1 MVILLGENEI
11 KKFVEFKLFV
21 YPIYSMSSTTTT
33 SSNGAPF
40 QQWQNFYPN
49 GAAAAADMPYAYMPY
64 GDSKVQDTVIN
75 AERNL
80 TKEIT
85 QSTLGL
91 RDAVERGNVQ
101 TAGDIERTAGQ
112 AQTTIERV
120 GANGAAT
127 TERAT
132 GHVNAAVER
141 NGGQIL
147 TAIEKV
153 AGEQRLTTAVT
164 DAASRQAYA
173 DSARDLSIAIERNG
187 ANAVDASKDAQ
198 TALMGSIE
206 RNAGEGRV
214 TTVTAQGFLDGKILD
229 VRHSVIN
236 RINDS
241 TNELVQVNTNN
252 ANVLS
257 KAIHDSAVETRAVL
271 GNGFGNISGEVA
283 DMKVKSA
290 EQYAV
295 LLLEQQKMGQFLSS
309 KSDNQFA
316 MTQLEMQKCKADLAA
331 QSAQQFSVNQL
342 ENQKLGSM
350 ISAQLA
356 EAKYDAL
363 KNTQE
368 LGNKIEKCCC
378 ELKEKND
385 LLDRERLRDEVIKCN
400 SDNNLLKTP
409 YTLGSG
415 VLGYPGVGP
424 GFGPGFGPYGGYGGC
439 RYGGWGGPGVG
450 YGNNVHIHSSERED
464 SPGPFRGG
472 HGGHGGPGPH

>member
-1 MVILLGENEI
+1 MVRRLGKHTQNLCVKYI
-11 KKFVEFKLFV
+11 VT
-21 YPIYSMSSTTTT
+21 INYSMSTTTT
-33 SSNGAPF
+33 TTNGPSAPF

-49 GAAAAADMPYAYMPY
+49 GGEMPSYAYMPY

-91 RDAVERGNVQ
+91 RDAVERGNIQ

-112 AQTTIERV
+112 AQSSI
-120 GANGAAT
+120 
-127 TERAT
+127 
-132 GHVNAAVER
+132 ER
-141 NGGQIL
+141 NGGQIM

-153 AGEQRLTTAVT
+153 AGEQRLTTTVT

-173 DSARDLSIAIERNG
+173 DSARDLAIAIERNG
-187 ANAVDASKDAQ
+187 ANAVDAAKDSQ
-198 TALMGSIE
+198 TALLGSIE

-214 TTVTAQGFLDGKILD
+214 TTVTQSGFLDSKLLD

-236 RINDS
+236 RINDGLS
-241 TNELVQVNTNN
+241 DLVNVNTNS
-252 ANVLS
+252 ANVIT
-257 KAIHDSAVETRAVL
+257 KAIHDSAIETRTVA
-271 GNGFGNISGEVA
+271 NGGFSNIMASVA
-283 DMKVKSA
+283 NHQNTTTD
-290 EQYAV
+290 QYAN
-295 LLLEQQKMGQFLSS
+295 LMLEQQKLGQFLAS

-316 MTQLEMQKCKADLAA
+316 MTQMEVMRCKSDLAA
-331 QSAQQFSVNQL
+331 QSAQQFAVNQL

-363 KNTQE
+363 KNTQD
-368 LGNKIEKCCC
+368 LSNKIEKCCC

-385 LLDRERLRDEVIKCN
+385 LLDRERLRDELIKSN

-409 YTLGSG
+409 YTLGHG
-415 VLGYPGVGP
+415 VLGYPAFGP
-424 GFGPGFGPYGGYGGC
+424 GFGPGYGYGYGYGPHGGY
-439 RYGGWGGPGVG
+439 GPGVG

-472 HGGHGGPGPH
+472 RGGHSP

>member
-1 MVILLGENEI
+1 
-11 KKFVEFKLFV
+11 
-21 YPIYSMSSTTTT
+21 MSSTTTT
-33 SSNGAPF
+33 SNGAPF

-49 GAAAAADMPYAYMPY
+49 GAAGGADMPYAYMPY

-80 TKEIT
+80 TKEVT

-91 RDAVERGNVQ
+91 RDAVERGNLQIV
-101 TAGDIERTAGQ
+101 GDVERTAGQ
-112 AQTTIERV
+112 AQTSIERV
-120 GANGAAT
+120 GANGSAT

-141 NGGQIL
+141 NGGNIM
-147 TAIEKV
+147 TAIEKI
-153 AGEQRLTTAVT
+153 AGEQRLTTAVSS
-164 DAASRQAYA
+164 AANRQASA
-173 DSARDLSIAIERNG
+173 DSARDLAIAIERNG

-214 TTVTAQGFLDGKILD
+214 TTVTAQGFLDTKVGD

-252 ANVLS
+252 ANVVA
-257 KAIHDSAVETRAVL
+257 KAIHDSAMETRSVL
-271 GNGFGNISGEVA
+271 GNGFSGIQGGLAEVA
-283 DMKVKSA
+283 GKSA
-290 EQYAV
+290 DQYST
-295 LLLEQQKMGQFLSS
+295 LMLEQQKMGQFLSS

-316 MTQLEMQKCKADLAA
+316 MSQMEMQKCKADLAA
-331 QSAQQFSVNQL
+331 QSAQQFSMNQL
-342 ENQKLGSM
+342 ENQKLGSS

-385 LLDRERLRDEVIKCN
+385 RLERESLRDELIKAN

-415 VLGYPGVGP
+415 ILGYPGVGP
-424 GFGPGFGPYGGYGGC
+424 GFGGGFGPYGGGYGG
-439 RYGGWGGPGVG
+439 YGGGYGGFGNDVG
-450 YGNNVHIHSSERED
+450 YGNNVHIHSSEREN
-464 SPGPFRGG
+464 SPGPIRGG
-472 HGGHGGPGPH
+472 HGHGHGHGHGSP

>member
-1 MVILLGENEI
+1 
-11 KKFVEFKLFV
+11 
-21 YPIYSMSSTTTT
+21 MSSTTTT
-33 SSNGAPF
+33 SNGVPF

-49 GAAAAADMPYAYMPY
+49 GAAAAGGEMPYAYMPY
-64 GDSKVQDTVIN
+64 GDTKVQDSVIN

-80 TKEIT
+80 TKEVT

-91 RDAVERGNVQ
+91 RDAVERGNLQIV
-101 TAGDIERTAGQ
+101 GDVERTAGQ

-120 GANGAAT
+120 GANGLAT
-127 TERAT
+127 TER
-132 GHVNAAVER
+132 
-141 NGGQIL
+141 NGGNIM

-153 AGEQRLTTAVT
+153 AGENRLTTTVT
-164 DAASRQAYA
+164 SAAGRQAAA
-173 DSARDLSIAIERNG
+173 DSARDLAIAIERNG

-214 TTVTAQGFLDGKILD
+214 TTVSSQGFLDSKILD

-252 ANVLS
+252 ANVVS
-257 KAIHDSAVETRAVL
+257 KAIHDSAVETRGVL
-271 GNGFGNISGEVA
+271 GSGFGNVAGEIA
-283 DMKVKSA
+283 DMKVRGSD
-290 EQYAV
+290 QYAA
-295 LLLEQQKMGQFLSS
+295 LMLEQQKMGQFLSS

-316 MTQLEMQKCKADLAA
+316 MTQMEMQKCKADLSA
-331 QSAQQFSVNQL
+331 QSAQQFSMNQL
-342 ENQKLGSM
+342 ENQKLGSS

-385 LLDRERLRDEVIKCN
+385 RLERESLRDELIKCN

-415 VLGYPGVGP
+415 ILGYPGVGGP
-424 GFGPGFGPYGGYGGC
+424 GFGPGFGPYGGGYGG
-439 RYGGWGGPGVG
+439 YGGHGYGHGFGNDVG
-450 YGNNVHIHSSERED
+450 YGNNVHIHSSEREN
-464 SPGPFRGG
+464 SPGPIRGG
-472 HGGHGGPGPH
+472 HGHGHGGCSP

>member
-1 MVILLGENEI
+1 
-11 KKFVEFKLFV
+11 
-21 YPIYSMSSTTTT
+21 MSSTTTT

-64 GDSKVQDTVIN
+64 GDAKVQDTVIN

-101 TAGDIERTAGQ
+101 TASDIERTAGQ
-112 AQTTIERV
+112 AQTTMERV
-120 GANGAAT
+120 GANGLAT
-127 TERAT
+127 TER
-132 GHVNAAVER
+132 
-141 NGGQIL
+141 NGGKIM
-147 TAIEKV
+147 TAIEKI

-164 DAASRQAYA
+164 DAASRQAAA
-173 DSARDLSIAIERNG
+173 DSARDIQIAIERNG

-198 TALMGSIE
+198 TALLGSIE

-214 TTVTAQGFLDGKILD
+214 TTVTAQGFLDNKVSD
-229 VRHSVIN
+229 VRQSLLHAIN
-236 RINDS
+236 AG
-241 TNELVQVNTNN
+241 TNELVAVNTNN
-252 ANVLS
+252 TNVVS
-257 KAIHDSAVETRAVL
+257 KAIHDSAVETRSVL
-271 GNGFGNISGEVA
+271 GNGFSTVHGDVA
-283 DMKVKSA
+283 DFKVKSA
-290 EQYAV
+290 EQYSN
-295 LLLEQQKMGQFLSS
+295 LLLEQQKMGQFLAS
-309 KSDNQFA
+309 KGDNQFA
-316 MTQLEMQKCKADLAA
+316 MTQLEMQKVKADLAA

-363 KNTQE
+363 KNTQD
-368 LGNKIEKCCC
+368 LSKQIEKCCC

-409 YTLGSG
+409 YTLGHG
-415 VLGYPGVGP
+415 ILGYPGVGP
-424 GFGPGFGPYGGYGGC
+424 GFGPGFRPGFG
-439 RYGGWGGPGVG
+439 YGGWGHDVG
-450 YGNNVHIHSSERED
+450 YGNNVHIHSVEREN
-464 SPGPFRGG
+464 SPGPIRGG
-472 HGGHGGPGPH
+472 IRGGPGPHGGCSSP

>member
-1 MVILLGENEI
+1 
-11 KKFVEFKLFV
+11 
-21 YPIYSMSSTTTT
+21 MSSTTTT
-33 SSNGAPF
+33 SNGVPF

-49 GAAAAADMPYAYMPY
+49 GAAAAGGDMPYAYMPF
-64 GDSKVQDTVIN
+64 GDAKVQDTVVN

-80 TKEIT
+80 TKEVT

-91 RDAVERGNVQ
+91 RDAVERGNLQIV
-101 TAGDIERTAGQ
+101 GDVERTAGQ

-120 GANGAAT
+120 GANGTAT
-127 TERAT
+127 TERAN
-132 GHVNAAVER
+132 GQVMGSVER
-141 NGGQIL
+141 NGGNIM
-147 TAIEKV
+147 TAIEKI
-153 AGEQRLTTAVT
+153 AGENRLTTTVT
-164 DAASRQAYA
+164 AAAGRQAAA
-173 DSARDLSIAIERNG
+173 DSARDLAIAIERNG

-198 TALMGSIE
+198 TALLGSIE

-214 TTVTAQGFLDGKILD
+214 TTVTSQGFLDSKILD

-252 ANVLS
+252 TNVIG
-257 KAIHDSAVETRAVL
+257 KAVHDSAVETRAVL
-271 GNGFGNISGEVA
+271 SGGFGSVSGEVA

-290 EQYAV
+290 EQYAA
-295 LLLEQQKMGQFLSS
+295 LLLEQQKMGQFLAS
-309 KSDNQFA
+309 KTDNQFA
-316 MTQLEMQKCKADLAA
+316 MTQMEVMKCKADLSA

-385 LLDRERLRDEVIKCN
+385 LLDRERLRDELIKCN

-415 VLGYPGVGP
+415 ILGYPGVGP
-424 GFGPGFGPYGGYGGC
+424 GFGPGFGPYGGYGG
-439 RYGGWGGPGVG
+439 YGGYGHGFGNDVG
-450 YGNNVHIHSSERED
+450 YGNNVHIHSSEREN
-464 SPGPFRGG
+464 SPGPIRGG
-472 HGGHGGPGPH
+472 HGHGGCSP

>member
-1 MVILLGENEI
+1 
-11 KKFVEFKLFV
+11 
-21 YPIYSMSSTTTT
+21 MSSTTTT
-33 SSNGAPF
+33 SNGVPF

-49 GAAAAADMPYAYMPY
+49 GAAGAPGADMPYAYMPY
-64 GDSKVQDTVIN
+64 GDTKVQDSVIN

-80 TKEIT
+80 TKEVT

-91 RDAVERGNVQ
+91 RDAVERGNLQIV
-101 TAGDIERTAGQ
+101 GDVERTAGQ

-120 GANGAAT
+120 GANGSAT

-141 NGGQIL
+141 NGGNIM

-153 AGEQRLTTAVT
+153 AGEQRLTTAVSS
-164 DAASRQAYA
+164 AANRQAAA
-173 DSARDLSIAIERNG
+173 DSSRDLAIAIERNG

-198 TALMGSIE
+198 TALLGSIE

-214 TTVTAQGFLDGKILD
+214 TTVTAQGFLDAKLTD
-229 VRHSVIN
+229 VRHSILN
-236 RINDS
+236 ASNS
-241 TNELVQVNTNN
+241 NTNELIAVNTNN
-252 ANVLS
+252 SNVVS
-257 KAIHDSAVETRAVL
+257 KAIHDSAIETRSL
-271 GNGFGNISGEVA
+271 MGTGFGSVSNGIAE
-283 DMKVKSA
+283 MKLKSSD
-290 EQYAV
+290 QYSQ
-295 LLLEQQKMGQFLSS
+295 LMLEQQKMGQFLSS

-316 MTQLEMQKCKADLAA
+316 MTQMEMQKCKADLAA
-331 QSAQQFSVNQL
+331 QSAQQFSMNQL
-342 ENQKLGSM
+342 ENQKLGSS

-385 LLDRERLRDEVIKCN
+385 RLERESLRDELIKAN

-415 VLGYPGVGP
+415 ILGYPGIGGP
-424 GFGPGFGPYGGYGGC
+424 GFGPGFGPYGGGFGGYGGYGC
-439 RYGGWGGPGVG
+439 GGYGGLGNDVG
-450 YGNNVHIHSSERED
+450 YGNNVHIHSSEREN
-464 SPGPFRGG
+464 SPGPIRAGG
-472 HGGHGGPGPH
+472 HGHGHP

>member
-1 MVILLGENEI
+1 
-11 KKFVEFKLFV
+11 
-21 YPIYSMSSTTTT
+21 MSSTTTT
-33 SSNGAPF
+33 SNGAPF

-49 GAAAAADMPYAYMPY
+49 GAAGGADMPYAYMPY
-64 GDSKVQDTVIN
+64 GDAKVQDTVIN

-91 RDAVERGNVQ
+91 RDAVERGNLQIV
-101 TAGDIERTAGQ
+101 GDVERTAGQ

-141 NGGQIL
+141 NGGNIM

-153 AGEQRLTTAVT
+153 AGEQRLTTTVT

-252 ANVLS
+252 TNVIS
-257 KAIHDSAVETRAVL
+257 KAIHDSAVETRSVL
-271 GNGFGNISGEVA
+271 GSGFGNLSGEIA
-283 DMKVKSA
+283 DSKVRGA
-290 EQYAV
+290 EQYSQ
-295 LLLEQQKMGQFLSS
+295 LLLEQQKMGQYLSS

-316 MTQLEMQKCKADLAA
+316 MTQMEMQKCKADLAA
-331 QSAQQFSVNQL
+331 QSAQQFSMNQL
-342 ENQKLGSM
+342 ENQKLGSS

-385 LLDRERLRDEVIKCN
+385 RLERESLRDQLIKCN

-415 VLGYPGVGP
+415 ILGYPGVGP
-424 GFGPGFGPYGGYGGC
+424 GFGPGFGPYGGGGYGGYG
-439 RYGGWGGPGVG
+439 YGGHGWGNDVG
-450 YGNNVHIHSSERED
+450 YGNNVHIHSVEREN
-464 SPGPFRGG
+464 SPGPIRGG
-472 HGGHGGPGPH
+472 VRSGPGGPGGCCSP

>member
-1 MVILLGENEI
+1 M
-11 KKFVEFKLFV
+11 
-21 YPIYSMSSTTTT
+21 STTTT
-33 SSNGAPF
+33 TTNGPSAPF

-49 GAAAAADMPYAYMPY
+49 GGEAPSYAYMPY
-64 GDSKVQDTVIN
+64 GDSKVQDSVIN

-91 RDAVERGNVQ
+91 RDAVERGNMQ
-101 TAGDIERTAGQ
+101 LTGDIERTSGQ
-112 AQTTIERV
+112 AQTSIERV

-141 NGGQIL
+141 NGGKIM

-164 DAASRQAYA
+164 DAASRQASA
-173 DSARDLSIAIERNG
+173 DTARDLSIAIERNG

-241 TNELVQVNTNN
+241 TNELVAVNTNN
-252 ANVLS
+252 TNVIS

-271 GNGFGNISGEVA
+271 GSGFGNISGEIA
-283 DMKVKSA
+283 DSKVRAA
-290 EQYAV
+290 EQYSN
-295 LLLEQQKMGQFLSS
+295 LLLEQQKMGQFLAS
-309 KSDNQFA
+309 KGDNQFA
-316 MTQLEMQKCKADLAA
+316 MTQLEMQKCKADLSA
-331 QSAQQFSVNQL
+331 QSAQQFSVSQL
-342 ENQKLGSM
+342 ESQKLGSM
-350 ISAQLA
+350 LSAQLA

-363 KNTQE
+363 KNNQD
-368 LGNKIEKCCC
+368 LSDKISKCCC
-378 ELKEKND
+378 ELKEKNE
-385 LLDRERLRDEVIKCN
+385 LIDRERLRDEVIKSN

-415 VLGYPGVGP
+415 VLGYPAFGP
-424 GFGPGFGPYGGYGGC
+424 GFGPGLGPYGGYGG
-439 RYGGWGGPGVG
+439 YGGYGHGWGNDVG
-450 YGNNVHIHSSERED
+450 YGNNVHIHSVEREN
-464 SPGPFRGG
+464 SPGPIR
-472 HGGHGGPGPH
+472 GGHGGPGPHP

>member
-1 MVILLGENEI
+1 
-11 KKFVEFKLFV
+11 
-21 YPIYSMSSTTTT
+21 MSSTTTT
-33 SSNGAPF
+33 SNGVPF

-49 GAAAAADMPYAYMPY
+49 GAAAAGGEMPYAYMPY
-64 GDSKVQDTVIN
+64 GDTKVQDSVIN

-80 TKEIT
+80 TKEVT

-91 RDAVERGNVQ
+91 RDAIERGNVQ
-101 TAGDIERTAGQ
+101 IVGDVERTAGQ

-127 TERAT
+127 TERAN
-132 GHVNAAVER
+132 GQVMGSVER
-141 NGGQIL
+141 NGGNIM

-153 AGEQRLTTAVT
+153 AGENRLTTTVT
-164 DAASRQAYA
+164 AAAGRQAAS
-173 DSARDLSIAIERNG
+173 DSARDLAIAIERNG

-198 TALMGSIE
+198 TALLGSIE

-214 TTVTAQGFLDGKILD
+214 TTVTSQGFLDSKILD

-252 ANVLS
+252 TNVLG

-271 GNGFGNISGEVA
+271 GSGFGNVSGEVA

-290 EQYAV
+290 EQYAA
-295 LLLEQQKMGQFLSS
+295 LLLEQQRMGQFLAS

-316 MTQLEMQKCKADLAA
+316 MTQMEVLKCKADLSA

-363 KNTQE
+363 KNTQD

-385 LLDRERLRDEVIKCN
+385 LLDRERLRDELIKSN

-415 VLGYPGVGP
+415 ILGYPGVGGP
-424 GFGPGFGPYGGYGGC
+424 GFGPGFGPYGGYGG
-439 RYGGWGGPGVG
+439 YGGYGHGFGNDVG
-450 YGNNVHIHSSERED
+450 YGNNVHIHSSEREN
-464 SPGPFRGG
+464 SPGPIRGG
-472 HGGHGGPGPH
+472 HGHGGCSP

>member
-1 MVILLGENEI
+1 
-11 KKFVEFKLFV
+11 
-21 YPIYSMSSTTTT
+21 MSSTTTT

-101 TAGDIERTAGQ
+101 TASDIERTAGQ
-112 AQTTIERV
+112 AQTTMERV
-120 GANGAAT
+120 GATGQAT

-141 NGGQIL
+141 NGGQIM

-164 DAASRQAYA
+164 DAASRQAAA
-173 DSARDLSIAIERNG
+173 DTARDIQIAVERNG
-187 ANAVDASKDAQ
+187 ANTVNSSKDAQ
-198 TALMGSIE
+198 TALLGAIE

-214 TTVTAQGFLDGKILD
+214 TTVTSQGFLDAKLTD
-229 VRHSVIN
+229 VRYSILN
-236 RINDS
+236 NS
-241 TNELVQVNTNN
+241 NANTNELIQVNTNN

-257 KAIHDSAVETRAVL
+257 KAVHDSAMETRQVL
-271 GNGFGNISGEVA
+271 GSGFSGVQGAVA
-283 DMKVKSA
+283 DMKVKAS
-290 EQYAV
+290 EQYSE
-295 LLLEQQKMGQFLSS
+295 LLLEQQKMGQFLAS
-309 KSDNQFA
+309 KGDNQFA
-316 MTQLEMQKCKADLAA
+316 MTQLEMQKVKSDLAA

-363 KNTQE
+363 KNTQD

-385 LLDRERLRDEVIKCN
+385 LLDRERLRDELIKSN

-415 VLGYPGVGP
+415 ILGYP
-424 GFGPGFGPYGGYGGC
+424 GFGPGFGPGFYGGYGG
-439 RYGGWGGPGVG
+439 YGGYGHGGWGHDVG
-450 YGNNVHIHSSERED
+450 YGNNVHIHSVERENSLD
-464 SPGPFRGG
+464 LSVVEFAVDLDLMVVALLPEGAGDYQ
-472 HGGHGGPGPH
+472 

>member
-1 MVILLGENEI
+1 
-11 KKFVEFKLFV
+11 
-21 YPIYSMSSTTTT
+21 MSSTTTT
-33 SSNGAPF
+33 SNGVPF

-49 GAAAAADMPYAYMPY
+49 GAAAGGAGGEMPYAYMPY
-64 GDSKVQDTVIN
+64 GDTKVQDSVIN

-80 TKEIT
+80 TKEVT

-91 RDAVERGNVQ
+91 RDAIERGNLQIV
-101 TAGDIERTAGQ
+101 GDVERTAGQ

-120 GANGAAT
+120 GANGTAT
-127 TERAT
+127 TERAN
-132 GHVNAAVER
+132 GQVMGSVER
-141 NGGQIL
+141 NGGNIM
-147 TAIEKV
+147 TAVEKV
-153 AGEQRLTTAVT
+153 AGENRLTTAVSSAANRQ
-164 DAASRQAYA
+164 AAS
-173 DSARDLSIAIERNG
+173 DSARDLAIAIERNG

-198 TALMGSIE
+198 TALLGSIE

-214 TTVTAQGFLDGKILD
+214 TTVTAQGFLDSKILD

-252 ANVLS
+252 ANVVS
-257 KAIHDSAVETRAVL
+257 KAIHDSAVETRGVL
-271 GNGFGNISGEVA
+271 GSGFGNLSGEIA
-283 DMKVKSA
+283 DIKVRNGDQYSA
-290 EQYAV
+290 
-295 LLLEQQKMGQFLSS
+295 LMLEQQKMGQFLSS

-316 MTQLEMQKCKADLAA
+316 MTQMEMQKCKADLSS
-331 QSAQQFSVNQL
+331 QSAQQFAMNQL
-342 ENQKLGSM
+342 ENQKLGSS

-385 LLDRERLRDEVIKCN
+385 RLEREGLRDELIKAN

-409 YTLGSG
+409 YALGSG
-415 VLGYPGVGP
+415 ILGGPGYGGFGP
-424 GFGPGFGPYGGYGGC
+424 GFGPGFGGYGGYGHGG
-439 RYGGWGGPGVG
+439 YGHGFGNDVG
-450 YGNNVHIHSSERED
+450 YGNNVHIHSSEREN
-464 SPGPFRGG
+464 SPGPIRGGG
-472 HGGHGGPGPH
+472 HGGHP

>member
-1 MVILLGENEI
+1 
-11 KKFVEFKLFV
+11 
-21 YPIYSMSSTTTT
+21 MSSTTTT
-33 SSNGAPF
+33 SNGVPF

-49 GAAAAADMPYAYMPY
+49 GAAAAGGDMPYAYMPF
-64 GDSKVQDTVIN
+64 GDTKVQDSVIN

-80 TKEIT
+80 TKEVT

-91 RDAVERGNVQ
+91 RDAIERGNLQIV
-101 TAGDIERTAGQ
+101 GDVERTAGQ

-120 GANGAAT
+120 GANGTAT
-127 TERAT
+127 TERAN
-132 GHVNAAVER
+132 GQVMGSVER
-141 NGGQIL
+141 NGGNIM
-147 TAIEKV
+147 TAIEKI
-153 AGEQRLTTAVT
+153 AGENRLTTTVT
-164 DAASRQAYA
+164 AAAGRQSAS
-173 DSARDLSIAIERNG
+173 DSARDLAIAIERNG

-198 TALMGSIE
+198 TALLGSIE

-214 TTVTAQGFLDGKILD
+214 TTVTSQGFLDSKILD

-252 ANVLS
+252 TNVLG

-271 GNGFGNISGEVA
+271 GSGFGNVSGEVA

-290 EQYAV
+290 EQYAA
-295 LLLEQQKMGQFLSS
+295 LLLEQQRMGQFLAS

-316 MTQLEMQKCKADLAA
+316 MNQMEVLKCKADLSA

-363 KNTQE
+363 KNTQD

-385 LLDRERLRDEVIKCN
+385 LLDRERLRDELIKSN

-415 VLGYPGVGP
+415 ILGYPGVGGP
-424 GFGPGFGPYGGYGGC
+424 GFGPGFGPYGGGYGG
-439 RYGGWGGPGVG
+439 YGGHGYGHGFGNDVG
-450 YGNNVHIHSSERED
+450 YGNNVHIHSSEREN
-464 SPGPFRGG
+464 SPGPIRGG
-472 HGGHGGPGPH
+472 HGHGGCSP

>member
-1 MVILLGENEI
+1 MVILLGENKI

-101 TAGDIERTAGQ
+101 TAGDIERTSGQ
-112 AQTTIERV
+112 AQTSIERV
-120 GANGAAT
+120 GANGVAT
-127 TERAT
+127 T
-132 GHVNAAVER
+132 ER
-141 NGGQIL
+141 NGGQIM
-147 TAIEKV
+147 TAIEKI
-153 AGEQRLTTAVT
+153 AGENRLTTTVT
-164 DAASRQAYA
+164 AAAGRQAAA
-173 DSARDLSIAIERNG
+173 DSARDLAIAIERNG

-198 TALMGSIE
+198 TALLGSIE

-214 TTVTAQGFLDGKILD
+214 TTVTSQGFLDSKILD

-252 ANVLS
+252 TNVLG

-271 GNGFGNISGEVA
+271 GSGFGNLSGEVA
-283 DMKVKSA
+283 DSKVKSA
-290 EQYAV
+290 EQYAA
-295 LLLEQQKMGQFLSS
+295 LMLEQQKMGQFLAS

-316 MTQLEMQKCKADLAA
+316 MTQMEVMKCKSDLAA

-363 KNTQE
+363 KNTQD
-368 LGNKIEKCCC
+368 LSKQIEKCCC

-439 RYGGWGGPGVG
+439 GYGGWGGPGVG

-472 HGGHGGPGPH
+472 HGGHGGHGSP

>member
-1 MVILLGENEI
+1 
-11 KKFVEFKLFV
+11 
-21 YPIYSMSSTTTT
+21 MSSTTTT

-49 GAAAAADMPYAYMPY
+49 GAAGGADMPYAYMPY
-64 GDSKVQDTVIN
+64 GDAKVQDSVIN

-80 TKEIT
+80 TKEVT

-91 RDAVERGNVQ
+91 RDAVERGNLQIV
-101 TAGDIERTAGQ
+101 GDVERTAGQ
-112 AQTTIERV
+112 AQTTMERV
-120 GANGAAT
+120 GANGTAT
-127 TERAT
+127 TERAN
-132 GHVNAAVER
+132 GQVMGSVER
-141 NGGQIL
+141 NGGNIM

-153 AGEQRLTTAVT
+153 AGENRLTTAVSSAANRQ
-164 DAASRQAYA
+164 AAS
-173 DSARDLSIAIERNG
+173 DSARDLAIAIERNG

-198 TALMGSIE
+198 TALLGSIE

-214 TTVTAQGFLDGKILD
+214 TTVTSQGFLDSKILD

-241 TNELVQVNTNN
+241 TNELVAVNTNN
-252 ANVLS
+252 ANVVA
-257 KAIHDSAVETRAVL
+257 KAIHDSAVETRQVL
-271 GNGFGNISGEVA
+271 GSGFSNIQGGLSELA
-283 DMKVKSA
+283 VKSSD
-290 EQYAV
+290 QYSSMM
-295 LLLEQQKMGQFLSS
+295 LEQQKMGQYLAS

-316 MTQLEMQKCKADLAA
+316 MTQMEMQKCKADLAA
-331 QSAQQFSVNQL
+331 QSAQQFSMNQL
-342 ENQKLGSM
+342 ENQKLGSS

-385 LLDRERLRDEVIKCN
+385 RLERESLRDELIKAN

-424 GFGPGFGPYGGYGGC
+424 GFGPGFGPYGGPGFGYGG
-439 RYGGWGGPGVG
+439 GFGHGFGNDVG
-450 YGNNVHIHSSERED
+450 YGNNVHIHSSEREN
-464 SPGPFRGG
+464 SPGPIRGG
-472 HGGHGGPGPH
+472 HGHGHGGCSP